1 MISSMGEKLLLV
13 QANRD
18 CYAARRCCCWCCC
31 SCCRAT
37 WAATAATRRSAS
49 SARLTARLCDCDAGG
64 GQQLQDDDD
73 GSRVSDWVAFG
84 RSATR
89 RSVRHA
95 GRNNHR
101 RSAGLERV
109 ENARGGCSHAHV
121 RRRYRCTA
129 QSRRPTHLRSRIRRC
144 SHVLVAVRQTILG
157 DGLGWLHTKGT
168 PTAPCGSLP
177 AQASTDWDVRPAQD
191 ARW

>member
-1 MISSMGEKLLLV
+1 MGEKLLLV

-73 GSRVSDWVAFG
+73 DGSRVSDWVAFG

-121 RRRYRCTA
+121 SRRSCCTA